1 MTRYPALIDG
11 ENGAYGVTFPDLPGI
26 VAMGA
31 TVDEALINAEEA
43 LRDYVLE
50 TQRDGA
56 SVAPPSVVEFVS
68 TPPGSALVFVPLI
81 RLSGRRIRA
90 NFSLDEGVADFIESE
105 SRRRRMTKT
114 AFIEWMVRRIAQ
126 AGG

>member
-11 ENGAYGVTFPDLPGI
+11 KDGAYGITFLDLPGI
-26 VAMGA
+26 VAMGG
-31 TVDEALINAEEA
+31 TVDEALVNAEEA

-50 TQRDGA
+50 AQRDGDA
-56 SVAPPSVVEFVS
+56 ITPPSTIQS
-68 TPPGSALVFVPLI
+68 MTTPPGSALVFVPLI
-81 RLSGRRIRA
+81 RLSGRRVRA
-90 NFSLDEGVADFIESE
+90 NFTLDEGVADFIDNE

-114 AFIEWMVRRIAQ
+114 AFVEWMVRRIAQ